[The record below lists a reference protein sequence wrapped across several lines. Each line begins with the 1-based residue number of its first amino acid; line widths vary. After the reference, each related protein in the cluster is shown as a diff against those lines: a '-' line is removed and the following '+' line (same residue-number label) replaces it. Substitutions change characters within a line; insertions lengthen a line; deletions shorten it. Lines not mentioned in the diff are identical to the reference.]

1 MFKRYFQRSSASK
14 QIQTISKLWSTF
26 LEFHTKICIN
36 DKLDAEKPASAYHEV
51 QGLIKILNIL
61 KEEDKEP
68 SDSRM
73 LRPSMEFIMSSKLF
87 EILTSV
93 AQMDRPRGLLT
104 ILIKFFKSILKN
116 VTNQDYMHHMSFHS
130 SLSSILHILNALL
143 SSFSADNKILV
154 LKLVTCL
161 LLKIHEN
168 PALMDLFVYRTEKKS
183 EFLPLSILMIYFNE
197 EYFYQYNRVPF
208 VLLGKITD
216 KDITKILKENELILR
231 LVTKLAFFFQQRNM
245 EAIKMVS
252 GLIQEFFVNCKSKQ
266 TQDELVDSIYENFCA
281 PILTPRL
288 QSKEYSSRLNATI
301 LLSTVIQEITSV
313 NILITF
319 VYFFQGK
326 EKDGSKRLKPLV
338 STPTG
343 SSRKSFDFQ
352 GDLNKGCKQISD
364 ISKMWETL
372 IDNLNSRY
380 EKLSIYTLKILFFL
394 ISQGGKKIV
403 KLLITDF
410 FSGSPPTDKVSV
422 TAEIFLSQ
430 IPSSIMPGGVKMHVG
445 DYLTSG
451 YLKCSQALASSMIL
465 LNEYSEHTG
474 DSYTKPQSGE
484 TGGTLVSDKGI
495 YIETSQK
502 FFEGEILHAVLIKFK
517 NFLNNQLD
525 ENLYVTGIISALS
538 SFPKEIGSFT
548 ALHNFLLE
556 PQTDSK
562 GNFLTYLKQ
571 LAIEI
576 DFLMTSGNSFQKKV
590 ELAGQEMGVIPKVVG
605 NESLMGIISESIR
618 NKKSKSLVIDD
629 NKLHLEAVVVFQ
641 EFVKEM
647 ASILVFK
654 ELLDDMSNRAKVDDE
669 EYGL

>member
-1 MFKRYFQRSSASK
+1 MFKRYFQRPSSSK
-14 QIQTISKLWSTF
+14 QIQTISKLWAAF
-26 LEFHTKICIN
+26 LDFHTKICIN
-36 DKLDAEKPASAYHEV
+36 DKLDQEKPASAYPEV
-51 QGLIKILNIL
+51 QGLNKILAMLI
-61 KEEDKEP
+61 EEDKEP

-104 ILIKFFKSILKN
+104 ILIKFFKSILKK
-116 VTNQDYMHHMSFHS
+116 VVNQDYMHHMSFHS

-143 SSFSADNKILV
+143 TSYSPDQKILV
-154 LKLVTCL
+154 LSLIHCL
-161 LLKIHEN
+161 LKKIFEN

-183 EFLPLSILMIYFNE
+183 EFLPLSILMIYFND
-197 EYFYQYNRVPF
+197 EYFYQYNHSAF
-208 VLLGKITD
+208 VILGKIID
-216 KDITKILKENELILR
+216 EDIKKVIKENELVLR
-231 LVTKLAFFFQQRNM
+231 LVTKLAFYFQQKNT
-245 EAIKMVS
+245 EAIKAVAL
-252 GLIQEFFVNCKSKQ
+252 LIQEFYSCCKCKE
-266 TQDELVDSIYENFCA
+266 TQEELVDSLYENFCA

-288 QSKEYSSRLNATI
+288 QSKEYSTRINASV
-301 LLSTVIQEITSV
+301 LLSIVIQEISSV
-313 NILITF
+313 NVLIVF

-372 IDNLNSRY
+372 IDNLNSKY
-380 EKLSIYTLKILFFL
+380 EKLSIYTLKILFYL
-394 ISQGGKKIV
+394 ISQGGKKVV

-410 FSGSPPTDKVSV
+410 FTGSPPTDKVSV

-430 IPSSIMPGGVKMHVG
+430 IPSSIMPGGIKFNVS

-451 YLKCSQALASSMIL
+451 YLRCSQALTSSKIH

-474 DSYTKPQSGE
+474 NSFSKPQSGE
-484 TGGTLVSDKGI
+484 TGGTIASTK
-495 YIETSQK
+495 YFYSEPSEK

-556 PQTDSK
+556 PQTESK
-562 GNFLTYLKQ
+562 GNFLTYLKH
-571 LAIEI
+571 LAIDI
-576 DFLMTSGNSFQKKV
+576 DILMNSGDSFNKKV
-590 ELAGQEMGVIPKVVG
+590 ELAAQELGVIPKP
-605 NESLMGIISESIR
+605 SASDSFIGILSETIR

-629 NKLHLEAVVVFQ
+629 NKAHLEAIVVFQ
-641 EFVKEM
+641 EFIKEM
-647 ASILVFK
+647 TSILVFK
-654 ELLDDMSNRAKVDDE
+654 ELLDDMSNRARVDE
-669 EYGL
+669 EEYVL

>member
-1 MFKRYFQRSSASK
+1 MFKRYFQKPSSTK
-14 QIQTISKLWSTF
+14 QIQTISKLWATF
-26 LEFHTKICIN
+26 LDFHSKICIN
-36 DKLDAEKPASAYHEV
+36 DKLDLEKPASAYSEV
-51 QGLIKILNIL
+51 QGLNKILAMLI
-61 KEEDKEP
+61 EEDKET

-104 ILIKFFKSILKN
+104 ILIKFYKAILKK
-116 VTNQDYMHHMSFHS
+116 VVNQDYMHHMSFHS

-143 SSFSADNKILV
+143 SSYSQDQKILV
-154 LKLVTCL
+154 LSLVNCL
-161 LLKIHEN
+161 LNKIFEN

-183 EFLPLSILMIYFNE
+183 EFLPLSILMIYFSE
-197 EYFYQYNRVPF
+197 EYFYQYKHSAF
-208 VLLGKITD
+208 ITLGKIID
-216 KDITKILKENELILR
+216 EDITKIIKENELVLR
-231 LVTKLAFFFQQRNM
+231 LVAKLAFYFQQKNI
-245 EAIKMVS
+245 EAIKS
-252 GLIQEFFVNCKSKQ
+252 ISFFIQEFYSCCKSKE
-266 TQDELVDSIYENFCA
+266 TQEELVDSLYENFCA

-288 QSKEYSSRLNATI
+288 QSKEYSTRINASV
-301 LLSTVIQEITSV
+301 LLSIVIQEISSI
-313 NILITF
+313 NLLIAF

-372 IDNLNSRY
+372 IDNLNSKY
-380 EKLSIYTLKILFFL
+380 EKLSIYTLKILFYL
-394 ISQGGKKIV
+394 ISQGGKKVV

-410 FSGSPPTDKVSV
+410 FTGSPPTDKVSV

-430 IPSSIMPGGVKMHVG
+430 IPSSIMPGGIKFNVS

-451 YLKCSQALASSMIL
+451 YLKCSQALASSKIH

-474 DSYTKPQSGE
+474 NSFSKSQSGE
-484 TGGTLVSDKGI
+484 TGGTLANSK
-495 YIETSQK
+495 YFYSEATEK

-556 PQTDSK
+556 PQTESK
-562 GNFLTYLKQ
+562 GNFLTYLKH
-571 LAIEI
+571 LAIDI
-576 DFLMTSGNSFQKKV
+576 DLLMNSGDSFNKKV
-590 ELAGQEMGVIPKVVG
+590 EIAAQDLGVIPKASAS
-605 NESLMGIISESIR
+605 ETFIGIFSETIR

-629 NKLHLEAVVVFQ
+629 NKTNLEAIVVFQ

-647 ASILVFK
+647 TSILVFK
-654 ELLDDMSNRAKVDDE
+654 ELLDDMSNRAKIDE
-669 EYGL
+669 EEYVL